1 MVWKG
6 YRDLVHP
13 PSHEAGIPRCK
24 LSWSMFSFQSLLEND
39 LRRSISV
46 FGDREG
52 IPEKPFAFVLNV
64 GKLVGADSIDV
75 GPGYTLRRA
84 NSCEIEFIKK
94 SLRGLFGGTFGTSP
108 WESRAPR
115 RGTKHIDIPKSQ
127 WRYHVVEFEMEEP
140 EFEVL
145 ETAGAIANTE
155 LDIGLIRIDVDM
167 HDGFVRPGS
176 MYHPPS
182 LFQSLS
188 ALNHRLNPEDATQ
201 TVSSADGKDIRDL
214 FSLIQA
220 HDHSI
225 IDLDKVA
232 KLFRELK
239 DLPRFSSLQVLGYSA
254 ILEAIL
260 THQPDPEDKYESI
273 TNQIIRKLALL
284 NNRWKP
290 ALNYSPFK
298 GAKPERIWRSMYG
311 YRSSIAHGRRPD
323 FNTPQ
328 LSVLQNANSANE
340 LIKEAVKKSLRQVYT
355 EPRLIAD
362 LHNV

>member
-1 MVWKG
+1 
-6 YRDLVHP
+6 
-13 PSHEAGIPRCK
+13 
-24 LSWSMFSFQSLLEND
+24 MFSFQSLLEND
-39 LRRSISV
+39 RRRSISV

-52 IPEKPFAFVLNV
+52 VPEKPFAFALNV
-64 GKLVGADSIDV
+64 GKLVGADSINV

-115 RGTKHIDIPKSQ
+115 KGTKLIDLPKSK
-127 WRYHVVEFEMEEP
+127 WRYHVVEFEMEET
-140 EFEVL
+140 ELEVL
-145 ETAGAIANTE
+145 ETAGATAKTE
-155 LDIGLIRIDVDM
+155 LDIGLIRIDVDIR
-167 HDGFVRPGS
+167 DGVVRPGS

-188 ALNHRLNPEDATQ
+188 ALNHRLNPSDSTQ
-201 TVSSADGKDIRDL
+201 SVSSADGKGISDL
-214 FSLIQA
+214 FCLIQA

-239 DLPRFSSLQVLGYSA
+239 DLPKFSSLQVLGYFA

-260 THQPDPEDKYESI
+260 THQPDQEDKYESI
-273 TNQIIRKLALL
+273 TNQIIRKLVLL

-290 ALNYSPFK
+290 ALDYSPFK
-298 GAKPERIWRSMYG
+298 GAKPEKIWKNMYG
-311 YRSSIAHGRRPD
+311 YRSSIAHGRKPD

-328 LSVLQNANSANE
+328 LSVLQNAHSANE
-340 LIKEAVKKSLRQVYT
+340 LIKEAVKKSLRQAYT